1 MSKTLLVYTD
11 EPTGNAVKRAVG
23 KKGSIVSIE
32 SLSQLHAA
40 CRNVPADAL
49 FIGEEEWNV
58 FGYTA
63 LHPMFAPHIHF
74 PIIMVIARLNDC
86 SGKREMIFRF
96 VSIPEEQ
103 RNRAE
108 AVGYYAVLRPFLR
121 ILSPVAIRAWIKIS
135 GPEDPL
141 GKTSES
147 EREKQVEIARGL
159 CAHKKCRDIFDLILS
174 RGEAGASADFIQRK
188 IWPDSLKSH
197 RSDIQSYV
205 CKIRKSMR
213 EHPECYS
220 TITWKDRK
228 YFFVQT
234 SEK

>member
-74 PIIMVIARLNDC
+74 PIIMVVARLNDC
-86 SGKREMIFRF
+86 PGKKEMIFHF

-103 RNRAE
+103 RSRAE
-108 AVGYYAVLRPFLR
+108 AAGYHAALRPFLR
-121 ILSPVAIRAWIKIS
+121 ILSPFAIRAWIKIS

-141 GKTSES
+141 GKVSES
-147 EREKQVEIARGL
+147 EREKQAEIVHGL

-174 RGEAGASADFIQRK
+174 CGEAGASTDFIQRE
-188 IWPDSLKSH
+188 IWPDSLKSR
-197 RSDIQSYV
+197 RSDIHSYV
-205 CKIRKSMR
+205 CKIRKAIC
-213 EHPECYS
+213 ECPECRGAIIS
-220 TITWKDRK
+220 KGGK
-228 YFFVQT
+228 YFFV
-234 SEK
+234 SEESK